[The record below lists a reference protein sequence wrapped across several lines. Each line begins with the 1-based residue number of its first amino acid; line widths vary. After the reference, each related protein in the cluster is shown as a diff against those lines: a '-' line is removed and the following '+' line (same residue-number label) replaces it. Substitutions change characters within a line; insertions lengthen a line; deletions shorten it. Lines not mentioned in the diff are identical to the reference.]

1 MTFARRWAM
10 RGILAVVGAAAL
22 AIGMAS
28 AYGLYLSASLA
39 LPSGDEHLPR
49 LVYGAPF
56 LLKPDLDLADRLGG
70 KFSHLRSQRLRNGSG
85 IGIHGSSRR
94 RFGRIL

>member
-49 LVYGAPF
+49 L
-56 LLKPDLDLADRLGG
+56 
-70 KFSHLRSQRLRNGSG
+70 FS
-85 IGIHGSSRR
+85 
-94 RFGRIL
+94 